1 MRQIRCALA
10 TPNQTP
16 LDWDGNEARIR
27 AAMDAARAGG
37 ASLLLLPEMA
47 LCGYGCDD
55 VFLAPHLYD
64 TALAAIENLARHS
77 QGLLTVVGMPLIAD
91 GQRRSAAAIL
101 HEGRIAGFH
110 LKRHLANDGLHY
122 EPRWF
127 CGWPAGELSSVALA
141 DGSLVPCG
149 DLGIEIDGLRI
160 GFEICEDAWVAER
173 RRGRIARL
181 APDLVL
187 NPSASHFA
195 FHKQA
200 KRRELVRQG
209 SELFSCAYLYA
220 NLLGNEAGRSIYDG
234 GCFAARDG
242 FPLFE
247 SSRFSLREVEIHLL
261 DLDLPEKSRSPQ
273 EGLLP
278 LSGKLGA
285 PSTALPPRAAAPSWA
300 EDEEFL
306 LAETLGLWDFMRK
319 SRSRGFV
326 LSLSGGVDSAVCAV
340 LVRLMAERLWR
351 ELGTEGLGRALAWWP
366 EAATC
371 RSLEEMM
378 PKLLITAYQGTAN
391 SGEVT
396 RGAAAAVAATCAS
409 EHREYELQAVL
420 EAYHAFAADTL
431 GRPLRW
437 DSDDIALQNIQAR
450 IRAPSVWMLANLR
463 NALLITTSNRSEAA
477 VGYATMDGDTAGSL
491 GPIGGV
497 GKTFLRAWLNRLE
510 FEKLAGFGP
519 FPALGLVNRQA
530 PTAELRPPERSQTD
544 EADLMPYEVLDAIE
558 KAAVLERLPPKAIL
572 PRLARDFGDRWEE
585 SRLRAWLKR
594 FYALWCRNQWKRE
607 RYAPSFHIDDE
618 NLDPRSWCRFPI
630 LSGGFARELAELDQI
645 PP

>member
-10 TPNQTP
+10 TPNQIP

-27 AAMDAARAGG
+27 AAMDAARRGG

-47 LCGYGCDD
+47 LSGYGCDD
-55 VFLAPHLYD
+55 VFLAPHLYA
-64 TALAAIENLARHS
+64 TALASIQALAVHS
-77 QGLLTVVGMPLIAD
+77 QGLLVIVGMPLIVD
-91 GQRRSAAAIL
+91 GQNRSAAAIL
-101 HEGRIAGFH
+101 HDGAVAGFH

-127 CGWPAGELSSVALA
+127 RAWPAGEMSSITLP
-141 DGSLVPCG
+141 DGRKAPCG
-149 DLGIEIDGLRI
+149 DLGIDIDGLRI

-173 RRGRIARL
+173 RRGRIATL
-181 APDLVL
+181 SPDLVL

-200 KRRELVRQG
+200 RRRDLVRQG
-209 SELFSCAYLYA
+209 SQLFSCTYLYA

-242 FPLFE
+242 VALFE
-247 SSRFSLREVEIHLL
+247 SSRFSMREVEVHLV
-261 DLDLPEKSRSPQ
+261 DLDLPEKVRPAQS
-273 EGLLP
+273 GLLVLPGRLPSPPFP
-278 LSGKLGA
+278 LA
-285 PSTALPPRAAAPSWA
+285 ATAAPA
-300 EDEEFL
+300 ELHEDEEFL
-306 LAETLGLWDFMRK
+306 LAETLGLWDYMRK

-326 LSLSGGVDSAVCAV
+326 LSLSGGVDSATCAV
-340 LVRLMAERLWR
+340 LVRAMAERLWR
-351 ELGTEGLGRALAWWP
+351 ELGPEALVRSMAWWP
-366 EAATC
+366 ETAQCATVDE
-371 RSLEEMM
+371 LMM
-378 PKLLITAYQGTAN
+378 KLLITAYQGTAN

-396 RGAAAAVAATCAS
+396 REAAAAVASTCAC
-409 EHREYELQAVL
+409 EHREFELQAVL

-497 GKTFLRAWLNRLE
+497 GKTFLRHWLNRLE
-510 FEKLAGFGP
+510 NETLAGFGP
-519 FPALGLVNRQA
+519 VPVLGLVNRQA

-544 EADLMPYEVLDAIE
+544 EVDLMPYEVLDAIE
-558 KAAVLERLPPKAIL
+558 KAAILERLPPKAIL
-572 PRLARDFGDRWEE
+572 PLLIRDFSERWEAA
-585 SRLRAWLKR
+585 RLRAWLKR
-594 FYALWCRNQWKRE
+594 FYGLWCRNQWKRE